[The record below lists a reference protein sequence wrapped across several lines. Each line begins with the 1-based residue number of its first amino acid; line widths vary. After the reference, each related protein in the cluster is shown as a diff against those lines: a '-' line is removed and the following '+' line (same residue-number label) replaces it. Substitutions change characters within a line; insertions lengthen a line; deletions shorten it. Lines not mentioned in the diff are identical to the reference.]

1 MGDQTTDD
9 AEHTAGPSEQPEAA
23 PPGPPPGPKPGP
35 LASMLRSRGMRWGS
49 ATAVY
54 VVVVVAILVAVNF
67 VGSRFQAQLDLTASD
82 LYTLHPASKDLV
94 AKLKQPVTIIAFIQP
109 GSTTDYSQQIKILL
123 EQYKKYSDGHIS
135 YQIVNPV
142 ADPGLANE
150 YGITTSGSV
159 VVKSSSGPQ
168 VVQASSMVTYNNQGQ
183 AIFDGEGPIDDAII
197 RATTV
202 KTYTVDFLVGDGEP
216 DPANGALSGAES
228 ALTDQGYTASTLDL
242 FTTAS
247 VPKTLSALI
256 IDDPTNDLSTTEV
269 NAINAYAEAG
279 GHVMV
284 LLNPTAKPLPNLDA
298 MLASWGATPQ
308 NNIVVDTANN
318 YQGTPEII
326 IPNYPGSSI
335 TDPLQSGNI
344 ATLLPGVQGFTI
356 GKTKNVVTPLLQSS
370 SSTGSIPTSWGMS
383 LATAEKST
391 GTPPYNPK
399 TDIKGPIDLAVTI
412 EGPQPASA
420 ASSTSSTSGIAG
432 SSSGSASNSSSASS
446 STGAASYT
454 SSTSAAGPTLPA
466 SFRAVLI
473 GDAAFISSGQQTG
486 GTSYI
491 SLAGNEDLFLNSV
504 GWLTGRAQGISIQ
517 PNSATNSQV
526 IISASLERVL
536 VDVFVFAIPI
546 VLLLIALGTYMAR
559 RRL

>member
-9 AEHTAGPSEQPEAA
+9 AEHTDAQAEQPEA
-23 PPGPPPGPKPGP
+23 GPPPGPKPGP

-67 VGSRFQAQLDLTASD
+67 VGSRFQTQLDLTAD
-82 LYTLHPASKDLV
+82 HLYTLQPASKDLV

-123 EQYKKYSDGHIS
+123 EQYKKYSDGHIT

-168 VVQASSMVTYNNQGQ
+168 VVQASSMVTYNSQGQ

-202 KTYTVDFLVGDGEP
+202 KTYTVDFLIGDGEP

-256 IDDPTNDLSTTEV
+256 IDDPTNDLSPAEV
-269 NAINAYAEAG
+269 NAINTYAEAG

-284 LLNPTAKPLPNLDA
+284 LLNPSATALPNLDS

-326 IPNYPGSSI
+326 IPNYPGSTI
-335 TDPLQSGNI
+335 TDPLESGNI

-356 GKTKNVVTPLLQSS
+356 GKISNVVTPLLQSS
-370 SSTGSIPTSWGMS
+370 SSTGSAPTSWGMS
-383 LATAEKST
+383 LATAESST
-391 GTPPYNPK
+391 GTPTYNAK

-420 ASSTSSTSGIAG
+420 TSSTSSTSGLAA
-432 SSSGSASNSSSASS
+432 SSSDPASSSSSASS
-446 STGAASYT
+446 SASAATST
-454 SSTSAAGPTLPA
+454 SSTTSGPTMPA

-491 SLAGNEDLFLNSV
+491 SLAGNEDLFLNSI

-546 VLLLIALGTYMAR
+546 VLLLVALGTYMAR